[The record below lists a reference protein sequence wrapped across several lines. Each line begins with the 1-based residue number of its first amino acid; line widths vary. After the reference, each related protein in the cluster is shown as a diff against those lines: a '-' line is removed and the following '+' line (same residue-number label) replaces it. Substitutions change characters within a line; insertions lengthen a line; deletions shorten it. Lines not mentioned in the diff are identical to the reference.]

1 MFRRLGVRGKVLATL
16 VTPAIV
22 LVIAA
27 AYIIGLSVV
36 DAMRAQQTSDLVA
49 ALKYQDEAGTKFAQ
63 ERAYNIV
70 GMIDD
75 TEAGMAA
82 RVALLQGKP
91 AMEDDGVTQATN
103 EDGSPKWEADAAQA
117 QTITALDERDEAL
130 LDIDISM
137 LDQRVKNAVAETI
150 QDRAAITE
158 VQKKVANGQLTEQRA
173 TDAYGGYIDG
183 ALEVMDAIA
192 DTSEDREL
200 GTRLEAY
207 HSMDQLMLTNTYERP
222 VVSLALGIFNNH
234 PQGPEASR
242 TMALRAADLVNLGDR
257 QWDETQD
264 LYDRIP
270 GDYQVPVMDGALGTV
285 RGHVARGQLDAI
297 QPAQVEA
304 FGGESAKWVEEG
316 RIVRDAV
323 REDASDFAQEQAD
336 VAANRAYL
344 TGGVAIAALGF
355 SIITAL
361 VIARRLVSPLRRLTQ
376 AAGVVRDRLPTL
388 VEQVSVPGQGP
399 SIDLDPITVESSDE
413 IGQLAAAFNDVN
425 RTTIDVA
432 REQAALRGSIAEM
445 FVNVARRDQVLLNRQ
460 LAFLDDL
467 ERSEEDPSTLSNL
480 FRLDH
485 LATRMRR
492 NAESLL
498 VLAGIDSGRRV
509 RQPMPVSDVIR
520 TASSEI
526 ELYDRVRLNLVV
538 DPMMLGHNALNA
550 AHLLAELL
558 ENATMFS
565 EPHTP
570 VEVTTAR
577 DEQFV
582 TVVVRDHGLGM
593 NPDEVAEANR
603 KVLSHAASDAV
614 GAQRLGL
621 YVVGRLSDRLG
632 ALVEFG
638 VGEGGTGTEV
648 TVRFPAVLFMPDNAM
663 PLPMPTDPLEANT
676 QAAASQFNGGLTAG
690 PGTGAMRGAGAPTN
704 GFGSPAITAAS
715 PATTSVPQQG
725 GMPVPTGTSQIA
737 AAAFAAQPA
746 PAAQQVD
753 INALTDGTTAL
764 GLARRRSSTAAQ
776 PAAETTPTGS
786 IVLPEIQTP
795 SLPQEYQGDD
805 NAWAPPSNVSEGN
818 SLPSRQRAPKQE
830 EPVAPVFE
838 DTTPA
843 AVDVD
848 QRSALFSSFRS
859 LSTIDPAEGGGTQS
873 LQLDPVT
880 QDPAALPGMSDTDV
894 MRFPAGSGNQAPQ
907 APAPA
912 RGFGGPAEGY
922 RSPVQGE
929 DGQPQGFEAEGL
941 EGPDSSFEALPA
953 FEELMA
959 DLPSRRSTGSGS
971 QQGGKPAQ
979 QRRGLFGRRPGQP
992 ATGELRAYQ
1001 PQERPASRPVQA
1013 VGGPV
1018 AGVPSFGAPNAP
1030 SAPNAETQSFQ
1041 APAGLPQDFQPP
1053 AGLQDFQP
1061 PAGLQDFQPQSG
1073 PPQGASAPQPGAP
1086 LTDAFPVQREQA
1098 PAPAPNPQPAADPT
1112 YQRGYQ
1118 EGYQRAVRESL
1129 TSATPAVPSA
1139 APAASS
1145 APAQP
1150 TAPVQGSNPFVD
1162 AAPRAASPAP
1172 APAPEQVPTSFA
1184 SSPATQAVPM
1194 ATAQQSAEAPAREFR
1209 EPYPTGAV
1217 YDPTYGSPTPLA
1229 KRAAGTDGDGKDPLD
1244 PQYVRD
1250 SVEARSEWTASAVL
1264 YEEMTSLLRRGAYQ
1278 EDDVKENDSYRPAA
1292 VNTEVVN
1299 GGLTRRTRGASGT
1312 GADPTVE
1319 RLSARI
1325 DRDPEQLRSRLSAF
1339 QSATARGRSESV
1351 DERGSE
1357 HENGKKADGDSTWA
1371 PSTVN
1376 HVPDS
1381 APQSR

>member
-16 VTPAIV
+16 VTPAVV

-27 AYIIGLSVV
+27 AYIIGLSVA
-36 DAMRAQQTSDLVA
+36 DAMRAQQTADLVA
-49 ALKYQDEAGTKFAQ
+49 ALEYQDQAGTAFAQ

-70 GMIDD
+70 AMIDD
-75 TEAGMAA
+75 SESGTGA
-82 RVALLQGKP
+82 RLALLQGTPELDENGQPVTK
-91 AMEDDGVTQATN
+91 DGQPVWAA
-103 EDGSPKWEADAAQA
+103 PAAQA
-117 QTITALDERDEAL
+117 QTITALDARDEEL
-130 LDIDISM
+130 LNIDISM
-137 LDQRVKNAVAETI
+137 LDQRVKDAVAQTI
-150 QDRAAITE
+150 EDRAAITD
-158 VQKKVANGQLTEQRA
+158 VQKKVSEGRLTERVA
-173 TDAYGGYIDG
+173 TDAYGTYIDG

-192 DTSEDREL
+192 DTSEDRDL

-207 HSMDQLMLTNTYERP
+207 FAIDQLMLTNTYERP
-222 VVSLALGIFNNH
+222 VVGLALGIFNGY
-234 PQGPEASR
+234 PAEIREAASR
-242 TMALRAADLVNLGDR
+242 SLALRGADLVNLGDR
-257 QWDETQD
+257 QWDSTQD
-264 LYDRIP
+264 LFDRIP
-270 GDYQVPVMDGALGTV
+270 GDYQVPGMDGVYGTV
-285 RGHVARGQLDAI
+285 RGYVARGDLAAI
-297 QPAQVEA
+297 QPAQVDA
-304 FGGESAKWVEEG
+304 FQGESAKWVEES

-323 REDASDFAQEQAD
+323 REDTAAFAQERAD

-355 SIITAL
+355 SVIMAL

-399 SIDLDPITVESSDE
+399 SIDLDPISIESSDE

-593 NPDEVAEANR
+593 NPEEIAEANR
-603 KVLSHAASDAV
+603 KVHSHAASDAV

-632 ALVEFG
+632 AQVAFG

-676 QAAASQFNGGLTAG
+676 QQAASQFNGGVATG
-690 PGTGAMRGAGAPTN
+690 PGTGAMRGAAAN
-704 GFGSPAITAAS
+704 AFGSSGVTAAS

-746 PAAQQVD
+746 PVAQPVD
-753 INALTDGTTAL
+753 IESLTDGTTAL

-776 PAAETTPTGS
+776 PTAETTPTGS

-805 NAWAPPSNVSEGN
+805 NAWAPPSNVSEGS
-818 SLPSRQRAPKQE
+818 SLPSRQRAPQPA
-830 EPVAPVFE
+830 EPVTPVFE

-859 LSTIDPAEGGGTQS
+859 LSTIDPADAGGTQS

-894 MRFPAGSGNQAPQ
+894 MRFPAAGGGQS
-907 APAPA
+907 PAPA
-912 RGFGGPAEGY
+912 QSFGRSYPGDGGQSQGFGAEA
-922 RSPVQGE
+922 P
-929 DGQPQGFEAEGL
+929 

-959 DLPSRRSTGSGS
+959 DLPSRRSTPS
-971 QQGGKPAQ
+971 QQGAKPAPK
-979 QRRGLFGRRPGQP
+979 RGLFGRRPGQP

-1001 PQERPASRPVQA
+1001 PQERPASRPIQTVS
-1013 VGGPV
+1013 GPV
-1018 AGVPSFGAPNAP
+1018 SGVPSYGAPVVPAP
-1030 SAPNAETQSFQ
+1030 SVETQSFQ
-1041 APAGLPQDFQPP
+1041 AAASQPQDFYVPN
-1053 AGLQDFQP
+1053 
-1061 PAGLQDFQPQSG
+1061 QPQNFEALSRPQAVRTPAA
-1073 PPQGASAPQPGAP
+1073 PPTG
-1086 LTDAFPVQREQA
+1086 AFPAQAPAA
-1098 PAPAPNPQPAADPT
+1098 PAPAPSVEDPT

-1118 EGYQRAVRESL
+1118 EGYQRAVQEAM
-1129 TSATPAVPSA
+1129 TSAVSTVPSA
-1139 APAASS
+1139 PAGGTVPVPAQS
-1145 APAQP
+1145 APPAQ
-1150 TAPVQGSNPFVD
+1150 ASNPFVD
-1162 AAPRAASPAP
+1162 AAPRAAAPAP
-1172 APAPEQVPTSFA
+1172 APAPQRQAPTSFA
-1184 SSPATQAVPM
+1184 SAPATQAVPM
-1194 ATAQQSAEAPAREFR
+1194 ATAQQSAPAPAREFS

-1217 YDPTYGSPTPLA
+1217 YDPTYGSPAPLA

-1244 PQYVRD
+1244 PEYVRD

-1264 YEEMTSLLRRGAYQ
+1264 YEEMTSLLRRGAFQ
-1278 EDDVKENDSYRPAA
+1278 EDDVKEDDSYRPAS
-1292 VNTEVVN
+1292 VSTEGVS

-1339 QSATARGRSESV
+1339 QSATARGRSESI
-1351 DERGSE
+1351 DEGKSE
-1357 HENGKKADGDSTWA
+1357 HENGKKGDGDSTWA

>member
-1 MFRRLGVRGKVLATL
+1 M
-16 VTPAIV
+16 
-22 LVIAA
+22 
-27 AYIIGLSVV
+27 
-36 DAMRAQQTSDLVA
+36 
-49 ALKYQDEAGTKFAQ
+49 
-63 ERAYNIV
+63 
-70 GMIDD
+70 
-75 TEAGMAA
+75 
-82 RVALLQGKP
+82 
-91 AMEDDGVTQATN
+91 
-103 EDGSPKWEADAAQA
+103 
-117 QTITALDERDEAL
+117 
-130 LDIDISM
+130 
-137 LDQRVKNAVAETI
+137 
-150 QDRAAITE
+150 
-158 VQKKVANGQLTEQRA
+158 
-173 TDAYGGYIDG
+173 
-183 ALEVMDAIA
+183 
-192 DTSEDREL
+192 
-200 GTRLEAY
+200 
-207 HSMDQLMLTNTYERP
+207 
-222 VVSLALGIFNNH
+222 
-234 PQGPEASR
+234 
-242 TMALRAADLVNLGDR
+242 NLGDR
-257 QWDETQD
+257 QWDSTQD
-264 LYDRIP
+264 LFDRIP
-270 GDYQVPVMDGALGTV
+270 GDYQVPGMDGVYGTV
-285 RGHVARGQLDAI
+285 RGYVARGDLAAI
-297 QPAQVEA
+297 QPAQVDA
-304 FGGESAKWVEEG
+304 FQGESAKWVEES

-323 REDASDFAQEQAD
+323 REDTAAFAQERAD

-355 SIITAL
+355 SVIMAL

-399 SIDLDPITVESSDE
+399 SIDLDPISIESSDE

-593 NPDEVAEANR
+593 NPEEIAEANR
-603 KVLSHAASDAV
+603 KVHSHAASDAV

-632 ALVEFG
+632 AQVAFG

-676 QAAASQFNGGLTAG
+676 QQAASQFNGGVATG
-690 PGTGAMRGAGAPTN
+690 PGTGAMRGAAAN
-704 GFGSPAITAAS
+704 AFGSSGVTAAS

-746 PAAQQVD
+746 PVAQPVD
-753 INALTDGTTAL
+753 IESLTDGTTAL

-776 PAAETTPTGS
+776 PTAETTPTGS

-805 NAWAPPSNVSEGN
+805 NAWAPPSNVSEGS
-818 SLPSRQRAPKQE
+818 SLPSRQRAPQPA
-830 EPVAPVFE
+830 EPVTPVFE

-859 LSTIDPAEGGGTQS
+859 LSTIDPADAGGTQS

-894 MRFPAGSGNQAPQ
+894 MRFPAAGGGQS
-907 APAPA
+907 PAPA
-912 RGFGGPAEGY
+912 QSFGRSYPGDGGQSQGFGAEA
-922 RSPVQGE
+922 P
-929 DGQPQGFEAEGL
+929 

-959 DLPSRRSTGSGS
+959 DLPSRRSTPS
-971 QQGGKPAQ
+971 QQGAKPAPK
-979 QRRGLFGRRPGQP
+979 RGLFGRRPGQP

-1001 PQERPASRPVQA
+1001 PQERPASRPIQTVS
-1013 VGGPV
+1013 GPV
-1018 AGVPSFGAPNAP
+1018 SGVPSYGAPVVPAP
-1030 SAPNAETQSFQ
+1030 SVETQSFQ
-1041 APAGLPQDFQPP
+1041 AAASQPQDFYVPN
-1053 AGLQDFQP
+1053 
-1061 PAGLQDFQPQSG
+1061 QPQNFEALSRPQAVRTPAA
-1073 PPQGASAPQPGAP
+1073 PPTG
-1086 LTDAFPVQREQA
+1086 AFPAQAPAA
-1098 PAPAPNPQPAADPT
+1098 PAPAPSVEDPT

-1118 EGYQRAVRESL
+1118 EGYQRAVQEAM
-1129 TSATPAVPSA
+1129 TSAVSTVPSA
-1139 APAASS
+1139 PAGGTVPVPAQS
-1145 APAQP
+1145 APPAQ
-1150 TAPVQGSNPFVD
+1150 ASNPFVD
-1162 AAPRAASPAP
+1162 AAPRAAAPAP
-1172 APAPEQVPTSFA
+1172 APAPQRQAPTSFA
-1184 SSPATQAVPM
+1184 SAPATQAVPM
-1194 ATAQQSAEAPAREFR
+1194 ATAQQSAPAPAREFS

-1217 YDPTYGSPTPLA
+1217 YDPTYGSPAPLA

-1244 PQYVRD
+1244 PEYVRD

-1264 YEEMTSLLRRGAYQ
+1264 YEEMTSLLRRGH
-1278 EDDVKENDSYRPAA
+1278 
-1292 VNTEVVN
+1292 
-1299 GGLTRRTRGASGT
+1299 
-1312 GADPTVE
+1312 
-1319 RLSARI
+1319 
-1325 DRDPEQLRSRLSAF
+1325 SR
-1339 QSATARGRSESV
+1339 
-1351 DERGSE
+1351 
-1357 HENGKKADGDSTWA
+1357 KMM
-1371 PSTVN
+1371 
-1376 HVPDS
+1376 
-1381 APQSR
+1381 

>member
-16 VTPAIV
+16 VTPAVV

-27 AYIIGLSVV
+27 AYIIGLSVA
-36 DAMRAQQTSDLVA
+36 DAMRAQQTADLVA
-49 ALKYQDEAGTKFAQ
+49 ALEYQDHAGTAFAQ
-63 ERAYNIV
+63 ERYLNIV
-70 GMIDD
+70 AMIDD
-75 TEAGMAA
+75 GDAGNAA
-82 RVALLQGKP
+82 RLALLQGTPELGEDGKP
-91 AMEDDGVTQATN
+91 VTNDDGETVWAA
-103 EDGSPKWEADAAQA
+103 PAAQA
-117 QTITALDERDEAL
+117 QTISALDKRDDEL

-137 LDQRVKNAVAETI
+137 LDQRVKDAVTQTI

-158 VQKKVANGQLTEQRA
+158 VQKKVADGRLTEKNA
-173 TDAYGGYIDG
+173 TEAYGTYIDG

-192 DTSEDREL
+192 DTSEDRDL

-207 HSMDQLMLTNTYERP
+207 HSIDQLMLTNTYERP
-222 VVSLALGIFNNH
+222 IVSLALGIFTSY
-234 PQGPEASR
+234 PADQAEAASR
-242 TMALRAADLVNLGDR
+242 SLALRGADLVNLGDR
-257 QWDETQD
+257 EWDATQD
-264 LYDRIP
+264 LFDRIP
-270 GDYQVPVMDGALGTV
+270 GEYQVPGMDGVYGTV
-285 RGHVARGQLDAI
+285 RGYVARGDLAAI
-297 QPAQVEA
+297 QQAQIGA
-304 FGGESAKWVEEG
+304 FSTESAKWVDEG

-323 REDASDFAQEQAD
+323 REDTAGFAQERAD

-355 SIITAL
+355 SVIMAL

-399 SIDLDPITVESSDE
+399 SIDLDPISVESSDE

-593 NPDEVAEANR
+593 NPQEVAEANR
-603 KVLSHAASDAV
+603 KVASHSASDAV

-632 ALVEFG
+632 AQVTFG
-638 VGEGGTGTEV
+638 AGEGGTGTEV

-676 QAAASQFNGGLTAG
+676 QAAASQMMGGMATG

-704 GFGSPAITAAS
+704 GFGSPAA
-715 PATTSVPQQG
+715 PATTAVPAQG
-725 GMPVPTGTSQIA
+725 GLPVPTGTSQIA

-746 PAAQQVD
+746 PVAQQVD

-776 PAAETTPTGS
+776 PVAETTPTGS

-795 SLPQEYQGDD
+795 SLPQEYQADD
-805 NAWAPPSNVSEGN
+805 NAWAPPSNVSEGS
-818 SLPSRQRAPKQE
+818 SLPSRQRAQQPP

-859 LSTIDPAEGGGTQS
+859 LNTIDPVEGSTQS
-873 LQLDPVT
+873 LQLDPIT

-894 MRFPAGSGNQAPQ
+894 MRFPAAGGGRSPA

-912 RGFGGPAEGY
+912 PAPAQSFGALPERTAGPFQGDDSQSQAFGAEA
-922 RSPVQGE
+922 P
-929 DGQPQGFEAEGL
+929 

-959 DLPSRRSTGSGS
+959 DLPSRRSTASNA
-971 QQGGKPAQ
+971 QQGAKPAQ
-979 QRRGLFGRRPGQP
+979 KRGLFGRRPGQP

-1001 PQERPASRPVQA
+1001 PQEQRPASRPIQTVA
-1013 VGGPV
+1013 GPV
-1018 AGVPSFGAPNAP
+1018 AGAPTFGAPVVP
-1030 SAPNAETQSFQ
+1030 APNVEAPGFPTQNFPTQALPAQSFQ
-1041 APAGLPQDFQPP
+1041 AP
-1053 AGLQDFQP
+1053 
-1061 PAGLQDFQPQSG
+1061 SG
-1073 PPQGASAPQPGAP
+1073 PPQGNPAP
-1086 LTDAFPVQREQA
+1086 LTGAF
-1098 PAPAPNPQPAADPT
+1098 PAPAQEVPLADPT

-1118 EGYQRAVRESL
+1118 EGYQKAVQESL
-1129 TSATPAVPSA
+1129 TSALPAIPN
-1139 APAASS
+1139 APAGGTVPVPMQAQ
-1145 APAQP
+1145 APSP
-1150 TAPVQGSNPFVD
+1150 GSNPFVD
-1162 AAPRAASPAP
+1162 AAPRAAAPAAPVAPAPAAPAP
-1172 APAPEQVPTSFA
+1172 APAPTAFVSA
-1184 SSPATQAVPM
+1184 PATQAVPV
-1194 ATAQQSAEAPAREFR
+1194 ADVQQAFEPPVREFS

-1217 YDPTYGSPTPLA
+1217 YDPSYGSSAPLA

-1244 PQYVRD
+1244 PEYVRD

-1292 VNTEVVN
+1292 VSTEVAS

-1312 GADPTVE
+1312 GADPAVE

-1351 DERGSE
+1351 DEGKSE
-1357 HENGKKADGDSTWA
+1357 HENGKNGGGDSTWA

>member
-1 MFRRLGVRGKVLATL
+1 MTRSAR
-16 VTPAIV
+16 TP
-22 LVIAA
+22 
-27 AYIIGLSVV
+27 
-36 DAMRAQQTSDLVA
+36 
-49 ALKYQDEAGTKFAQ
+49 
-63 ERAYNIV
+63 
-70 GMIDD
+70 
-75 TEAGMAA
+75 
-82 RVALLQGKP
+82 
-91 AMEDDGVTQATN
+91 
-103 EDGSPKWEADAAQA
+103 
-117 QTITALDERDEAL
+117 
-130 LDIDISM
+130 
-137 LDQRVKNAVAETI
+137 
-150 QDRAAITE
+150 
-158 VQKKVANGQLTEQRA
+158 
-173 TDAYGGYIDG
+173 
-183 ALEVMDAIA
+183 
-192 DTSEDREL
+192 
-200 GTRLEAY
+200 
-207 HSMDQLMLTNTYERP
+207 
-222 VVSLALGIFNNH
+222 
-234 PQGPEASR
+234 
-242 TMALRAADLVNLGDR
+242 
-257 QWDETQD
+257 
-264 LYDRIP
+264 
-270 GDYQVPVMDGALGTV
+270 
-285 RGHVARGQLDAI
+285 
-297 QPAQVEA
+297 
-304 FGGESAKWVEEG
+304 SA
-316 RIVRDAV
+316 
-323 REDASDFAQEQAD
+323 FAQEQAD
-336 VAANRAYL
+336 IAANRAYL
-344 TGGVAIAALGF
+344 TGGIAIAALGF

-593 NPDEVAEANR
+593 NPEEVAEANR

-632 ALVEFG
+632 AQVAFG

-676 QAAASQFNGGLTAG
+676 QAAASQFNGGMATG

-704 GFGSPAITAAS
+704 GFGSPAVTAAS

-746 PAAQQVD
+746 PVAQQVD

-776 PAAETTPTGS
+776 PMAETTPTGS

-805 NAWAPPSNVSEGN
+805 NAWAPPSNVSEGS
-818 SLPSRQRAPKQE
+818 SLPSRQRAPQ
-830 EPVAPVFE
+830 PGGAGRTGLRG
-838 DTTPA
+838 DHAGRGGRGPA
-843 AVDVD
+843 
-848 QRSALFSSFRS
+848 QRALLELPLAEHDRS
-859 LSTIDPAEGGGTQS
+859 RRGGGTQS

-894 MRFPAGSGNQAPQ
+894 MRFPAAGGAAGRLRLLPRRRASAAGRRASAARSRATSGQSQ
-907 APAPA
+907 
-912 RGFGGPAEGY
+912 GFGADAP
-922 RSPVQGE
+922 
-929 DGQPQGFEAEGL
+929 

-959 DLPSRRSTGSGS
+959 DLPSRRSTGSGA
-971 QQGGKPAQ
+971 QQGAKPAQ
-979 QRRGLFGRRPGQP
+979 QKRGLFGRRPGQP

-1001 PQERPASRPVQA
+1001 PQERPASRPIQTVA
-1013 VGGPV
+1013 SPV
-1018 AGVPSFGAPNAP
+1018 AGVPTFGAPDV
-1030 SAPNAETQSFQ
+1030 
-1041 APAGLPQDFQPP
+1041 PARTSRRRASRRRASRRRASSRGLPAELPDRRTSRRRTSRHR
-1053 AGLQDFQP
+1053 AV
-1061 PAGLQDFQPQSG
+1061 
-1073 PPQGASAPQPGAP
+1073 PPQGSPAP
-1086 LTDAFPVQREQA
+1086 LTGAFPVQA
-1098 PAPAPNPQPAADPT
+1098 PS
-1112 YQRGYQ
+1112 R
-1118 EGYQRAVRESL
+1118 
-1129 TSATPAVPSA
+1129 PS
-1139 APAASS
+1139 
-1145 APAQP
+1145 
-1150 TAPVQGSNPFVD
+1150 
-1162 AAPRAASPAP
+1162 R
-1172 APAPEQVPTSFA
+1172 
-1184 SSPATQAVPM
+1184 
-1194 ATAQQSAEAPAREFR
+1194 
-1209 EPYPTGAV
+1209 
-1217 YDPTYGSPTPLA
+1217 
-1229 KRAAGTDGDGKDPLD
+1229 
-1244 PQYVRD
+1244 
-1250 SVEARSEWTASAVL
+1250 
-1264 YEEMTSLLRRGAYQ
+1264 
-1278 EDDVKENDSYRPAA
+1278 
-1292 VNTEVVN
+1292 
-1299 GGLTRRTRGASGT
+1299 TRRTSGAT
-1312 GADPTVE
+1312 RRAT
-1319 RLSARI
+1319 RR
-1325 DRDPEQLRSRLSAF
+1325 RSR
-1339 QSATARGRSESV
+1339 
-1351 DERGSE
+1351 
-1357 HENGKKADGDSTWA
+1357 
-1371 PSTVN
+1371 
-1376 HVPDS
+1376 
-1381 APQSR
+1381 SR

>member
-49 ALKYQDEAGTKFAQ
+49 ALEYQDAAGTTFAQ

-70 GMIDD
+70 AMIDD
-75 TEAGMAA
+75 TERGRLA
-82 RVALLQGKP
+82 RTALLQGEP
-91 AMEDDGVTQATN
+91 EMEDDGVTQAKN
-103 EDGSPKWEADAAQA
+103 EDGSPKWAKPAAQA
-117 QTITALDERDEAL
+117 QTIKALDERDDAL

-137 LDQRVKNAVAETI
+137 LDQRVKTAVTQTI
-150 QDRAAITE
+150 EDRAAITD
-158 VQKKVANGQLTEQRA
+158 VQKKVAAGRLTEQAA

-207 HSMDQLMLTNTYERP
+207 HAMDQLMLTNTYERP
-222 VVSLALGIFNNH
+222 VVGLTLGIFANH
-234 PQGPEASR
+234 PQHGEAAR
-242 TMALRAADLVNLGDR
+242 TMSLRAADLVNLGDR
-257 QWDETQD
+257 QWDEAQD

-270 GDYQVPVMDGALGTV
+270 GDYQVPGMDGVYGAV
-285 RGHVARGQLDAI
+285 RGNVARGQLEAI
-297 QPAQVEA
+297 QPAQMAA
-304 FGGESAKWVEEG
+304 FEDESAKWVEEG

-323 REDASDFAQEQAD
+323 REDAAGFAQEQAD

-344 TGGVAIAALGF
+344 TGGIAIAALGF

-676 QAAASQFNGGLTAG
+676 QAAASQFNGGLATG
-690 PGTGAMRGAGAPTN
+690 PGTGAMRGAGAPTS
-704 GFGSPAITAAS
+704 GFGAPAVTAAS

-725 GMPVPTGTSQIA
+725 GLPVPTGTSQIA

-746 PAAQQVD
+746 PTAQQVD

-859 LSTIDPAEGGGTQS
+859 LNTIDPVDPGSTQS
-873 LQLDPVT
+873 LQLDPIT

-894 MRFPAGSGNQAPQ
+894 MRFPAGNGPQ

-912 RGFGGPAEGY
+912 RNFGGSQEGTGGP
-922 RSPVQGE
+922 RRGE
-929 DGQPQGFEAEGL
+929 DDQSQGLGADAPQ
-941 EGPDSSFEALPA
+941 GPDSSFEALPA

-959 DLPSRRSTGSGS
+959 DLPSRRSTGSGT
-971 QQGGKPAQ
+971 QQGAKPAQ
-979 QRRGLFGRRPGQP
+979 QKRGLFGRRPGQP

-1001 PQERPASRPVQA
+1001 PQERPASRPIQTVSGPA
-1013 VGGPV
+1013 GGAP
-1018 AGVPSFGAPNAP
+1018 AFGAP
-1030 SAPNAETQSFQ
+1030 STETQSFQ
-1041 APAGLPQDFQPP
+1041 TPAALPQDFQVPS
-1053 AGLQDFQP
+1053 
-1061 PAGLQDFQPQSG
+1061 GLQDFQPQQDFRPLSG
-1073 PPQGASAPQPGAP
+1073 PPQGAPAPQPARPMTG
-1086 LTDAFPVQREQA
+1086 AFPAQA
-1098 PAPAPNPQPAADPT
+1098 PAQSPPAPAPDQPLADPT

-1118 EGYQRAVRESL
+1118 EGYQRAVQESL
-1129 TSATPAVPSA
+1129 TSAVPA
-1139 APAASS
+1139 APAAP
-1145 APAQP
+1145 APAP
-1150 TAPVQGSNPFVD
+1150 TSNPFVD
-1162 AAPRAASPAP
+1162 AAPRAAAPAP
-1172 APAPEQVPTSFA
+1172 APAPEQAPTSFA
-1184 SSPATQAVPM
+1184 SGPATQAVPM
-1194 ATAQQSAEAPAREFR
+1194 TTAQQTLETPAREFS

-1217 YDPTYGSPTPLA
+1217 YDPTYGSPAPLA

-1244 PQYVRD
+1244 PEYVRD

-1292 VNTEVVN
+1292 VNTEVVG

-1351 DERGSE
+1351 DEGGSE
-1357 HENGKKADGDSTWA
+1357 HENGKKVDGDSTWA

>member
-49 ALKYQDEAGTKFAQ
+49 ALEYQDVAGTTFAQ
-63 ERAYNIV
+63 ERSLNIV
-70 GMIDD
+70 AMIDND
-75 TEAGMAA
+75 VAGEQAS
-82 RVALLQGKP
+82 RALLQGTPEVDEKGKP
-91 AMEDDGVTQATN
+91 VIKDGAPVWAA
-103 EDGSPKWEADAAQA
+103 PAAQA

-150 QDRAAITE
+150 EDRAAITD
-158 VQKKVANGQLTEQRA
+158 VQKKVAAGRLTEQAA
-173 TDAYGGYIDG
+173 TEAYGGYIDG

-192 DTSEDREL
+192 DTSEDRQL

-222 VVSLALGIFNNH
+222 IVALALGIYDRH
-234 PQGPEASR
+234 PQGEAASR
-242 TMALRAADLVNLGDR
+242 SLALRAADLVNLGDR
-257 QWDETQD
+257 EWDATQD
-264 LYDRIP
+264 LFDRIP
-270 GDYQVPVMDGALGTV
+270 NDYQVPGMDGIYGNV
-285 RGHVARGQLDAI
+285 RDSVARGDLEPVRKQS
-297 QPAQVEA
+297 EA
-304 FGGESAKWVEEG
+304 FIGESAKWVDEA

-323 REDASDFAQEQAD
+323 REDASAFAQERAD

-344 TGGVAIAALGF
+344 TGGIAIAALGF

-593 NPDEVAEANR
+593 NPAEVAEANR

-632 ALVEFG
+632 AQVEFG

-676 QAAASQFNGGLTAG
+676 QAAASQFNGGVATG
-690 PGTGAMRGAGAPTN
+690 PGTGAMRGAPAN
-704 GFGSPAITAAS
+704 GFGSPAISAAS
-715 PATTSVPQQG
+715 PATTSLPQQG
-725 GMPVPTGTSQIA
+725 GLPVPTGTSQIA

-746 PAAQQVD
+746 PVAQQVD
-753 INALTDGTTAL
+753 LNALTDGTTAL

-776 PAAETTPTGS
+776 PMAETTPTGS

-805 NAWAPPSNVSEGN
+805 NAWAPPSNVSEGS
-818 SLPSRQRAPKQE
+818 SLPSRQRAPQQPE

-838 DTTPA
+838 ETTPV

-859 LSTIDPAEGGGTQS
+859 LNTIDPVDAGGPQS

-894 MRFPAGSGNQAPQ
+894 MRFPAAGGGAHAPA

-912 RGFGGPAEGY
+912 RSFGGPPAGFGG
-922 RSPVQGE
+922 SFQGDDE
-929 DGQPQGFEAEGL
+929 QSQGFGADAQQ
-941 EGPDSSFEALPA
+941 GPDSSFEALPA

-959 DLPSRRSTGSGS
+959 DLPSRRSTGSGA
-971 QQGGKPAQ
+971 QQGAKPAQ
-979 QRRGLFGRRPGQP
+979 QKRGLFGRRPGQP

-1001 PQERPASRPVQA
+1001 PQERPASRPIQTVSS
-1013 VGGPV
+1013 PV
-1018 AGVPSFGAPNAP
+1018 TDVPAFGA
-1030 SAPNAETQSFQ
+1030 SNAETQGFQ
-1041 APAGLPQDFQPP
+1041 AAQNFQTPSGPPQDFQDLQVP
-1053 AGLQDFQP
+1053 QDFQAP
-1061 PAGLQDFQPQSG
+1061 YV
-1073 PPQGASAPQPGAP
+1073 PQGVPAPQAAGPMTG
-1086 LTDAFPVQREQA
+1086 AFPVQA
-1098 PAPAPNPQPAADPT
+1098 PAPAQPQQSVADPT

-1118 EGYQRAVRESL
+1118 EGYQRAVQESL
-1129 TSATPAVPSA
+1129 TSAMPAVPSA
-1139 APAASS
+1139 PAGGTVPMPTQAHATVPAPAH
-1145 APAQP
+1145 
-1150 TAPVQGSNPFVD
+1150 GSNPFVD
-1162 AAPRAASPAP
+1162 AAPRAAAPAP
-1172 APAPEQVPTSFA
+1172 APAPERAPTSFD
-1184 SSPATQAVPM
+1184 SGPATQAVPM
-1194 ATAQQSAEAPAREFR
+1194 AAVQQSFEAPVREPIREFS

-1217 YDPTYGSPTPLA
+1217 YDPTYGSPAPLA

-1244 PQYVRD
+1244 PEYVRD

-1264 YEEMTSLLRRGAYQ
+1264 YEEMTSLLRRGAFQ

-1351 DERGSE
+1351 EEGE
-1357 HENGKKADGDSTWA
+1357 TENANGKKADGDSTWA

>member
-49 ALKYQDEAGTKFAQ
+49 ALEYQDAAGTTFAQ
-63 ERAYNIV
+63 ERSLNIV
-70 GMIDD
+70 AMIDNS
-75 TEAGMAA
+75 TAGEQA
-82 RVALLQGKP
+82 RMALLQGTP
-91 AMEDDGVTQATN
+91 ELDDKGEPVVKDGATVWAA
-103 EDGSPKWEADAAQA
+103 PAAQA

-137 LDQRVKNAVAETI
+137 LDQRVKTAVAETI
-150 QDRAAITE
+150 EDRAAITD
-158 VQKKVANGQLTEQRA
+158 VQKKVAAGRLTEQAA
-173 TDAYGGYIDG
+173 TEAYGGYIDG

-192 DTSEDREL
+192 DTSEDRQL

-222 VVSLALGIFNNH
+222 IVALTLGIYDQH
-234 PQGPEASR
+234 PQGEAASR
-242 TMALRAADLVNLGDR
+242 SLALRAADLVNLGDR
-257 QWDETQD
+257 EWDETQD

-270 GDYQVPVMDGALGTV
+270 GDYQVPGMDGIYGNV
-285 RGHVARGQLDAI
+285 RDQVARGNLKPVEKQG
-297 QPAQVEA
+297 EA
-304 FGGESAKWVEEG
+304 FIQESAKWVDEA

-323 REDASDFAQEQAD
+323 REDASAFAQERAD

-344 TGGVAIAALGF
+344 TGGIAIAALGF

-593 NPDEVAEANR
+593 NPAEVAEANR

-632 ALVEFG
+632 AQVEFG

-676 QAAASQFNGGLTAG
+676 QAAASQFNGGVATG
-690 PGTGAMRGAGAPTN
+690 PGTGAMRGAPAN
-704 GFGSPAITAAS
+704 GFGSSAVSAAS
-715 PATTSVPQQG
+715 PATTSLPQQG
-725 GMPVPTGTSQIA
+725 GLPVPTGTSQIA

-746 PAAQQVD
+746 PVAQPVD
-753 INALTDGTTAL
+753 LNALTDGTTAL

-776 PAAETTPTGS
+776 PMAETTPTGS

-805 NAWAPPSNVSEGN
+805 NAWAPPSNVSEGS
-818 SLPSRQRAPKQE
+818 SLPSRQRAPQQPE
-830 EPVAPVFE
+830 EPVTPVFE
-838 DTTPA
+838 ETTPV

-859 LSTIDPAEGGGTQS
+859 LNTIDPVDAGGPQS

-894 MRFPAGSGNQAPQ
+894 MRFPAAGGAQAPA

-912 RGFGGPAEGY
+912 RSFGGPPASFGG
-922 RSPVQGE
+922 SFQGDDE
-929 DGQPQGFEAEGL
+929 QSQGFGADGPQ
-941 EGPDSSFEALPA
+941 GPDSSFEALPA

-959 DLPSRRSTGSGS
+959 DLPSRRSTGSGA
-971 QQGGKPAQ
+971 QQGAKPTQ
-979 QRRGLFGRRPGQP
+979 KRGLFGRRPGQP

-1001 PQERPASRPVQA
+1001 PQERPASRPIQTVSSPA
-1013 VGGPV
+1013 
-1018 AGVPSFGAPNAP
+1018 ADVPAFGAPNV
-1030 SAPNAETQSFQ
+1030 ETQSFQ
-1041 APAGLPQDFQPP
+1041 AQNLPTQNFQTPSGPPQDFQDLQIP
-1053 AGLQDFQP
+1053 QDFQAP
-1061 PAGLQDFQPQSG
+1061 YV
-1073 PPQGASAPQPGAP
+1073 PQGVPAPQAAGPMTG
-1086 LTDAFPVQREQA
+1086 AFPVQA
-1098 PAPAPNPQPAADPT
+1098 PAPQQPVADPT

-1118 EGYQRAVRESL
+1118 EGYQRAVQESL
-1129 TSATPAVPSA
+1129 TAAMPAVPN
-1139 APAASS
+1139 APAGGTVPVPTQAHATVP
-1145 APAQP
+1145 APAH
-1150 TAPVQGSNPFVD
+1150 GSNPFVD
-1162 AAPRAASPAP
+1162 AAPRAAAPAP
-1172 APAPEQVPTSFA
+1172 APAPERAPA
-1184 SSPATQAVPM
+1184 SLDSGPATQAVPM
-1194 ATAQQSAEAPAREFR
+1194 AAVQQSFEAPVREPIREFS

-1217 YDPTYGSPTPLA
+1217 YDPTYGSPAPLA

-1244 PQYVRD
+1244 PEYVRD

-1264 YEEMTSLLRRGAYQ
+1264 YEEMTSLLRRGAFQ

-1292 VNTEVVN
+1292 VKTEVAN

-1351 DERGSE
+1351 EEGE
-1357 HENGKKADGDSTWA
+1357 TENTNGKKADGDSTWA